1 MELDKLLNLIDEEA
15 NRQKEQARK
24 DFEAGMN
31 DCKAGVYDKW
41 YRYHHQYDG
50 AAYDAGW
57 VEQNKTTQNE
67 KVRFME
73 ND

>member
-15 NRQKEQARK
+15 NRKKEQARK
-24 DFEAGMN
+24 DYQMGTL
-31 DCKAGVYDKW
+31 DCKMGLYDKW
-41 YRYHHQYDG
+41 YRYNRKDDG
-50 AAYDAGW
+50 VAYEAGW